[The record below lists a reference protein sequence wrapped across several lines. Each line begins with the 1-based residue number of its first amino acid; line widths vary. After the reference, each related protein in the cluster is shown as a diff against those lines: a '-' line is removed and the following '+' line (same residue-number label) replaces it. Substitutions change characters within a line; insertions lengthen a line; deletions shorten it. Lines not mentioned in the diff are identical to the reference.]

1 MHPQIASTSTKT
13 YSETDAK
20 GIMAKT
26 LYIGN
31 LPFDTTEDDL
41 RQLLESH
48 GAVESVKLITDRHTG
63 RPRGFGFVDMD
74 SSGADAA
81 ISALD
86 GHDFGGRTIRVSEA
100 RERQPAGP
108 PRGERGDRI

>member
-1 MHPQIASTSTKT
+1 MK

-31 LPFDTTEDDL
+31 LPFETTEDDL

-100 RERQPAGP
+100 RERRPAGP

>member
-1 MHPQIASTSTKT
+1 MRPQIASTSTNI
-13 YSETDAK
+13 YSEADAK

-100 RERQPAGP
+100 RERRPAGP
-108 PRGERGDRI
+108 PRGEHGDRI